1 MGIGKIVSS
10 LIFFALAVGVLFI
23 SYSQFKEKGYLF
35 NNAYFWASKEERRK
49 MDENK
54 ESKKPHYRQSGVTF
68 LFLGISLLA
77 IAAYFATGWK
87 WMYVVFGL
95 AVIIAVVYAV
105 VSSVKIEQHQAQM
118 RK

>member
-1 MGIGKIVSS
+1 MGTVKIVCTFI
-10 LIFFALAVGVLFI
+10 LFALAIGAFVI
-23 SYSQFKEKGYLF
+23 SYLQFKEKGYLF
-35 NNAYFWASKEERRK
+35 NNAYIWASKEERRK

-54 ESKKPHYRQSGVTF
+54 ESKKLHYRQSAVVF
-68 LFLGISLLA
+68 LFLGISFLA

-87 WMYVVFGL
+87 WIYAVFGL

-105 VSSVKIEQHQAQM
+105 VSSVKIEQRQAET

>member
-1 MGIGKIVSS
+1 MVTGKTVSAI
-10 LIFFALAVGVLFI
+10 IFLALAIGAFVI

-35 NNAYFWASKEERRK
+35 NNAYFWASKEERRR

-54 ESKKPHYRQSGVTF
+54 ESKKTHYRQSAVVF
-68 LFLGISLLA
+68 LLLGISFLA

-87 WMYVVFGL
+87 WMYAVFGL

-105 VSSVKIEQHQAQM
+105 VSSVKIEQRQAEA